1 MMAQAVDEPI
11 HVVRLFLCRDSFE
24 GFGRH
29 RTAIFVHK
37 KPLLAGDQKWCK
49 RYVIRSSGKRTNQA

>member
-37 KPLLAGDQKWCK
+37 KTTFGGGPK
-49 RYVIRSSGKRTNQA
+49 VV